1 MSVPPSK
8 PTPRIPYIPPIASRG
23 RGGRPTPV
31 AWRGRGG
38 RPTPTPHIP
47 HIAETAVR
55 MDIHMVVARGGFIC
69 KP

>member
-1 MSVPPSK
+1 MSVPPSR
-8 PTPRIPYIPPIASRG
+8 PTLRIPYIPPIASRG

-47 HIAETAVR
+47 HIAETTVR
-55 MDIHMVVARGGFIC
+55 MDIPMVVARIC
-69 KP
+69 FYL